1 MAVFK
6 DTLGKDFLE
15 KYDGVELFKEFT
27 PGIAKLPKLMYK
39 PYYNKK
45 AGDVVET
52 CIKLGRC
59 TAGSRSSREGIQRAL
74 RRQVI
79 KL

>member
-15 KYDGVELFKEFT
+15 KYNGVELFKEFT

-45 AGDVVET
+45 AGDVVDT
-52 CIKLGRC
+52 CI
-59 TAGSRSSREGIQRAL
+59 
-74 RRQVI
+74 
-79 KL
+79 

>member
-6 DTLGKDFLE
+6 ETLGKDFIE
-15 KYDGVELFKEFT
+15 KYDGVELFKQYT
-27 PGIAKLPKLMYK
+27 PKVAKLPKLAYK

-45 AGDVVET
+45 AGEVLET

-59 TAGSRSSREGIQRAL
+59 TREEGEAL
-74 RRQVI
+74 E
-79 KL
+79 KAFNEKYKDA

>member
-6 DTLGKDFLE
+6 ETLGKDFIE
-15 KYDGVELFKEFT
+15 KYNGVELFKQYT
-27 PGIAKLPKLMYK
+27 PKVAKLPKLAYK

-45 AGDVVET
+45 AGEVLET

-59 TAGSRSSREGIQRAL
+59 TREEGEAL
-74 RRQVI
+74 E
-79 KL
+79 KAFNEKYANA

>member
-59 TAGSRSSREGIQRAL
+59 TAEEAATLEKAFNERYAD
-74 RRQVI
+74 
-79 KL
+79 K